1 MGLCQGCVA
10 SVTALGSSS
19 ILVIRLPT
27 PTHRMSLNLFVVLKS
42 FHLLVGIIPT
52 SECWHEGNCSDFL
65 SDFVFELLR
74 CSHEV
79 QLPLSFL
86 CNWGGFELLNPPVS
100 TSQSLGWQ
108 GKVTISG

>member
-1 MGLCQGCVA
+1 MA

-52 SECWHEGNCSDFL
+52 HLSAGMKEIALISSLILFL
-65 SDFVFELLR
+65 NF
-74 CSHEV
+74 
-79 QLPLSFL
+79 
-86 CNWGGFELLNPPVS
+86 
-100 TSQSLGWQ
+100 
-108 GKVTISG
+108 